1 MAKKEKIVDLKS
13 KPEKI
18 TDDQLKRVQGAV
30 NNINRVQLDIGSL
43 EVQKHEMMHNI
54 AGSREE
60 LTVLQKEFEKD
71 YGTFDINVQNGT
83 INYLEENGETNK
95 KD

>member
-1 MAKKEKIVDLKS
+1 MTKKEKIVDLKS

-54 AGSREE
+54 AGLREE
-60 LTVLQKEFEKD
+60 LAKLQNEFEKE
-71 YGTFDINVQNGT
+71 YGTFDINIQDGT

>member
-18 TDDQLKRVQGAV
+18 TDDQLKRVQSAV
-30 NNINRVQLDIGSL
+30 NNINRAQLEIGSL